1 MNTTARITP
10 DRRSQMLEI
19 VNTFIK
25 VAPDSTATTAVIPE
39 ARDDKKTIQVIQYES
54 LTAQPYSLTLQD
66 LIFEVF
72 VQRNQISSADLE
84 LHKTTIW
91 KELFAKDHPCMRA
104 SMLPKKYGWGVHYD
118 AAGKIGL
125 HKVESE
131 SYQQLAAF
139 GQGVQKVEFA
149 MRSKRV

>member
-1 MNTTARITP
+1 
-10 DRRSQMLEI
+10 MLEI
-19 VNTFIK
+19 VNMFIK
-25 VAPDSTATTAVIPE
+25 IAPDSTATKAVIPE
-39 ARDDKKTIQVIQYES
+39 ARADQKTIQVIQYELLS
-54 LTAQPYSLTLQD
+54 AQPYSLTLNE

-72 VQRNQISSADLE
+72 VRRNQISSQDLE

-91 KELFAKDHPCMRA
+91 TELFSKNHPCMRA

-125 HKVESE
+125 HAVESV

-139 GQGVQKVEFA
+139 GEGVKKVEFA
-149 MRSKRV
+149 MRSKRA